1 MLIKL
6 NLRNLLAR
14 LNAKTRAAFAT
25 WVAENNK
32 TKTNYIKIAKVFDK
46 GSLRI

>member
-1 MLIKL
+1 MLIKV

-14 LNAKTRAAFAT
+14 VHAKNRAAFAT
-25 WVAENNK
+25 WLAESNK